1 MVLFKSSAIQ
11 ALLKRACTGTILTA
25 MNKDEFTAINL
36 PVINKD
42 IQNKIAD
49 VIRQSTILHSKSKH
63 LLKLTKTAVEIAI
76 EQGEAAAIKLLD
88 I

>member
-11 ALLKRACTGTILTA
+11 AQLKRACTGTILTA
-25 MNKDEFTAINL
+25 MNKDELMAINL

-49 VIRQSTILHSKSKH
+49 IIRQSTTLRNKSKH
-63 LLKLTKTAVEIAI
+63 
-76 EQGEAAAIKLLD
+76 
-88 I
+88 

>member
-25 MNKDEFTAINL
+25 MSKDEFTAINL
-36 PVINKD
+36 PIINKD

-49 VIRQSTILHSKSKH
+49 IIQQSTILRSKSEH
-63 LLKLTKTAVEIAI
+63 LLKLAKTAVETAI
-76 EQGEAAAIKLLD
+76 ERGENLAMELLNL
-88 I
+88 